1 MADWELSDPITRDD
15 KIAELMQRYAS
26 DRIFIGNDTL
36 QLITHRLVGRR
47 KPALNVRRAGDA
59 KRIEDIHLA
68 IKKLRHLLPL
78 PPSVHGNVMSTVDD
92 KRGGRVTN
100 TRRYVDLHGEEKEG
114 KDIIPRLI
122 NLTADLEALEQIT
135 SDPEELL
142 ANKVR
147 TQKNAQALQAVHAG
161 AYAYYK
167 ATNKK
172 PMTQT
177 LTGEFERFL
186 EEFFD
191 TVFDQEHD
199 PKHAYKGWVE
209 LGGLDWFDQIT
220 VGLE

>member
-1 MADWELSDPITRDD
+1 MADWKLSDPITRDD
-15 KIAELMQRYAS
+15 KIAELMQRYAP

-36 QLITHRLVGRR
+36 QLITHRLVGRW
-47 KPALNVRRAGDA
+47 KPAPNVTRSGDA
-59 KRIEDIHLA
+59 KKIEDLHIA
-68 IKKLRHLLPL
+68 IKKLRDLLPL
-78 PPSVHGNVMSTVDD
+78 PPSVHGNVMRDLDD

-100 TRRYVDLHGEEKEG
+100 TRRYVDLHGEEQEG

-161 AYAYYK
+161 VYAYYK
-167 ATNKK
+167 ATKQK
-172 PMTQT
+172 PMTKN
-177 LTGEFERFL
+177 LAGEFERFL

-191 TVFDQEHD
+191 VVFAENHD
-199 PKHAYKGWVE
+199 PQHAYKGWVE
-209 LGGLDWFDQIT
+209 LGGLDWFDKIT
-220 VGLE
+220 VRLE